1 MEQYNNQSKKVV
13 IDAQNGFG
21 DTFTCIE
28 RQIGIEPDGVM
39 PINEYI
45 TIEHDTDS
53 EHHLHLCIFKSLE
66 EMIQN
71 VTWHT
76 WIMQGIK
83 NKELAELINI
93 KNK

>member
-1 MEQYNNQSKKVV
+1 MEQFTNEKSIIN
-13 IDAQNGFG
+13 AQNAFG
-21 DTFTCIE
+21 DTLTCIE
-28 RQIGIEPDGVM
+28 RQIGIEPDGTT

-53 EHHLHLCIFKSLE
+53 EHHLNLCIFKSLE

-76 WIMQGIK
+76 WILQGVK
-83 NKELAELINI
+83 SPELQKLIT
-93 KNK
+93 K